1 MRIDL
6 PTNRTNKGNTMTKR
20 DDGGAA
26 FPVEADYVR
35 GNSPGDPMQFEVDH
49 QPGMTLRDY
58 FAGQAIIGLIS
69 RVGHDGTE
77 GQIVA
82 ALVAAVP
89 AAFRIADKM
98 IEARAEQC

>member
-1 MRIDL
+1 
-6 PTNRTNKGNTMTKR
+6 MTKQ

-26 FPVEADYVR
+26 FPT
-35 GNSPGDPMQFEVDH
+35 GPGGDSMTFEDGRTTHQFAAE
-49 QPGMTLRDY
+49 PGMTLRDY
-58 FAGQAIIGLIS
+58 FAGQAIVGLTS
-69 RVGHDGTE
+69 RVGHNGTE